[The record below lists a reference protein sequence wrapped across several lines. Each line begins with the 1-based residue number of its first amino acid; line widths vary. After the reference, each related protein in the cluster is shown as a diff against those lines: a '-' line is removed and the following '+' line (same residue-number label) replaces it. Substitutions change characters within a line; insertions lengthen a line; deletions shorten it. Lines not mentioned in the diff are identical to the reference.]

1 MLRIEPAQGGHDNHE
16 GHSLSPKGIGPKA
29 LGSVLCDAWFPQH
42 IQALNNVIRYTT
54 EELLDI
60 TAQHAPGEEVV
71 GDVLVPG
78 DWEAVLDICWV
89 APSNVADL
97 GANIGER
104 GALDW
109 L

>member
-1 MLRIEPAQGGHDNHE
+1 
-16 GHSLSPKGIGPKA
+16 
-29 LGSVLCDAWFPQH
+29 
-42 IQALNNVIRYTT
+42 LNNVIRYTT

-60 TAQHAPGEEVV
+60 TTQHAPGEEVV
-71 GDVLVPG
+71 RDVLVPG
-78 DWEAVLDICWV
+78 DWEAVLDICRA